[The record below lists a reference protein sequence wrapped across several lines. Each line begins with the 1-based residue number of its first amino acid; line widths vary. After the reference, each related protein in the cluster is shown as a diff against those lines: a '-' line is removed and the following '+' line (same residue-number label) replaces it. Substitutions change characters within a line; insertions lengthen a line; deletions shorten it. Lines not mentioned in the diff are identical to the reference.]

1 MCSFKSKKATMAKT
15 TWKLDPMHSEV
26 NFKVRHLV
34 ISTVSGSFGSFD
46 AEMVTEGDDFS
57 TAEVSFAIEVDSI
70 QTGVADRDG
79 HLKSDDFFNAGQY
92 PKIVFKSTGASSAA
106 NDLITVEGHLTV
118 RDITK
123 PMRFEVVHGGTMV
136 DFYGNTK
143 AGFELEGTVKRKDF
157 GLMWDAVTEAGGVVV
172 SDEVRFQISLQFA
185 KAQ

>member
-1 MCSFKSKKATMAKT
+1 MAKT
-15 TWKLDPMHSEV
+15 TWRLDPMHSEV

-46 AEMVTEGDDFS
+46 AVMATEGDNFS
-57 TAEVSFAIEVDSI
+57 TAEVSFTIEVDSI
-70 QTGVADRDG
+70 QTGVSDRDG

-92 PKIVFKSTGASSAA
+92 PKILFKSTGVSLAGD
-106 NDLITVEGHLTV
+106 NIMTVEGHLTI

-143 AGFELEGTVKRKDF
+143 AGFELEGAIKRKDF